1 MKNENNFVQGV
12 NGQYSFY
19 VIAFDSQNHFADV
32 NEHIDLTL
40 KQAQEIYSRVILEK
54 PEYVNTIL
62 GLVYV
67 TDKMELDRY
76 GKGSVDLL
84 QCINGKIRLCE
95 DYQHSALLSTE
106 GFIVKTVNILEN
118 SIGDWQKQLDKDSRH
133 KAVSAQKKY
142 NIDTYSNSLLGK
154 LYENQVKLNDSEYA
168 NGSAS
173 AQLENL

>member
-40 KQAQEIYSRVILEK
+40 KQAQEIYSKVISEN
-54 PEYVNTIL
+54 PEYVNIIL

-106 GFIVKTVNILEN
+106 EFIVNTVNILEN
-118 SIGDWQKQLDKDSRH
+118 SIGDLQKQLDKNSSH
-133 KAVSAQKKY
+133 KTVSTQKKSKS
-142 NIDTYSNSLLGK
+142 DSLLGK
-154 LYENQVKLNDSEYA
+154 LRENQVKLNNSEYA
-168 NGSAS
+168 NGNAS
-173 AQLENL
+173 AQLENI